1 VRLNKGYP
9 SQLELMANPSADLMS
24 KFVEVIFEVLL
35 GPKQIQ
41 LKPSI
46 TSSPNSSSG
55 YSILQLETAFVL
67 WLINGEEEIVRSE
80 TDETANT
87 PFLGLKGSGHFG
99 LKTNQNPDA
108 SVRFKEWGKLTFS
121 VFLRGE
127 HDRQIKADTASGSRS
142 MIPVGVLKVWRT
154 ILVKFN
160 RR

>member
-1 VRLNKGYP
+1 MLSRHIRLYLLFVNIIVRLNKGYP

-67 WLINGEEEIVRSE
+67 WLINVEEEIVRS
-80 TDETANT
+80 D
-87 PFLGLKGSGHFG
+87 G
-99 LKTNQNPDA
+99 
-108 SVRFKEWGKLTFS
+108 
-121 VFLRGE
+121 
-127 HDRQIKADTASGSRS
+127 
-142 MIPVGVLKVWRT
+142 
-154 ILVKFN
+154 
-160 RR
+160 